1 MLGYSMTI
9 PGGFKSII
17 ADTPAFY
24 GSALSVVLSIRLPE
38 EPRGLYEVR
47 VAVQTSEMPY
57 RLQYQIFERMSEGE
71 EIPRGKEVVIESGA
85 AKEVESLEEFDFMD
99 EVKDSVRVVVLSDA

>member
-24 GSALSVVLSIRLPE
+24 GFALAVVLSVRLPE

-47 VAVQTSEMPY
+47 VA
-57 RLQYQIFERMSEGE
+57 I
-71 EIPRGKEVVIESGA
+71 SGA

-99 EVKDSVRVVVLSDA
+99 EVKDSVRVIVLSDA